1 MRGGDAD
8 EAISS
13 NESIPALFC
22 FSRLLAR
29 GLRVELRHFATRKI
43 VRGLL
48 RQRHSFWCYN
58 CKMTKRKIAALALLG
73 YAILGGFVFPLTK
86 PALQNISAFNYMY
99 MRYLF
104 AAVFFL
110 PVVVWFF
117 VKNPP
122 KLNILWK
129 IFLLEAFVAP
139 SGLIVLYLGLAKTTA
154 LESSLITMMAPIFTT
169 IGGIYFLR
177 EKQERH
183 EWIGLT
189 LAFLGSAMLIF
200 EPVLIG
206 GFSNVKFS
214 LEGNLFL
221 LGYNILV
228 TLYFLLAKR
237 IYTDTSKIFASGMN
251 VVFGLPIYFIMD
263 KVTGPSVPSMLLN
276 PQTLIAIGY
285 ITFYTVAAAPLYLYG
300 QDKIEA
306 SEASVFVYLSGVI
319 GAPLAVLILH
329 ERMSLFTGACLVVI
343 VLGVVIA
350 EARRKRGK
358 KEGYII

>member
-1 MRGGDAD
+1 
-8 EAISS
+8 
-13 NESIPALFC
+13 
-22 FSRLLAR
+22 
-29 GLRVELRHFATRKI
+29 
-43 VRGLL
+43 
-48 RQRHSFWCYN
+48 
-58 CKMTKRKIAALALLG
+58 MTERKIATLALLG

-110 PVVVWFF
+110 PVVIWFF
-117 VKNPP
+117 IKNPP
-122 KLNILWK
+122 KLSILWK

-139 SGLIVLYLGLAKTTA
+139 AGLIVLYLGLAKTTA

-169 IGGIYFLR
+169 FGGIYFLY
-177 EKQERH
+177 EKQEKH
-183 EWIGLT
+183 EWLGLA
-189 LAFLGSAMLIF
+189 LAFFGSAMLVF
-200 EPVLIG
+200 EPLLAG
-206 GFSNVKFS
+206 GLGNVKFS

-228 TLYFLLAKR
+228 TLYFLAAKK
-237 IYTDTSKIFASGMN
+237 IYKDTSKIFASGMN

-263 KVTGPSVPSMLLN
+263 KITGASVPGMLLN
-276 PQTLIAIGY
+276 PQTLVAVVY

-300 QDKIEA
+300 QGKIEA

-319 GAPLAVLILH
+319 GAPLSVLILH
-329 ERMSLFTGACLVVI
+329 EKMSLFAGLCLIAI